1 MFSAY
6 RLVPRPTSFLRAPNY
21 RTLRTSTST
30 LRKPW
35 RPYGHI
41 PEQMTAGL
49 MRRLFSSSTR
59 ARILQRLASN
69 QLRAPPLLGLKQYQR
84 TITDVRPRQAS
95 VSRTWFTST
104 AACPSPDPDGSSRP
118 PDERTLKLGKSRF
131 CTPVDMT
138 SAWFPALTDLN
149 SHTRSP

>member
-1 MFSAY
+1 MHSSGRHPFSAY
-6 RLVPRPTSFLRAPNY
+6 RFALRPTSFLRVPNY
-21 RTLRTSTST
+21 RNLRSSATT

-35 RPYGHI
+35 KPYGHI

-59 ARILQRLASN
+59 ARIPQRLTSH
-69 QLRAPPLLGLKQYQR
+69 QLCAPPLLGLKQYQR

-104 AACPSPDPDGSSRP
+104 AACPSPDPNGSSRP

-131 CTPVDMT
+131 RTPHVQ
-138 SAWFPALTDLN
+138 LT
-149 SHTRSP
+149 